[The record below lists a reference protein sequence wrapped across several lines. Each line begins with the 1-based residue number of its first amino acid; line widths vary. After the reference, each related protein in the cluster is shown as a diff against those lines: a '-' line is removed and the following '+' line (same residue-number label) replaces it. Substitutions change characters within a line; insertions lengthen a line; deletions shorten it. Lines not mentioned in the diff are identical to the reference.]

1 MLEIVLKMGLAT
13 LLYILIAA
21 GLWLFCRKKPPQS
34 AGRKVL
40 IGLIFGAC
48 SVASTHLG
56 VSTRSMVLNVRD
68 IGPLA
73 AGLFFSP
80 VSGVIAGLIGGVER
94 YLAAVLWEVGAFT
107 AEACAVSTILAGFF
121 AAALN
126 KWLYNGR
133 RSPVPQAFLLG
144 TLVEVL
150 HMFSILIFRQDN
162 LPTAYSIVQ
171 ACALPMIFFTAV
183 GTAFCSFVVRKLSGD
198 QGDFGWGLPDEK
210 VPFALK
216 LHRVVLI
223 VTVVMFVFNSAVTY
237 QLMTRSA
244 RDNISMNLFFLFFN
258 AQQTYLKSHNMDDL
272 VRHIDEQ
279 QYSEY
284 YFVLHEGEDVRLVDS
299 TTMLGE
305 LTDHDREQLRA
316 LPEHTLVS
324 LRLESMDNLEMVCMR
339 EVIED
344 DLSLTTMVYS
354 GMVYASRD
362 EQLLEGSLS
371 DLILFI
377 VIYFLI
383 IIVSDRLMVRNL
395 KRVNVSLGKITA
407 GNLNEEVWVHSS
419 AEFTELSDDIN
430 QTVDALRGYIHAAEK
445 RMEDELKFAASI
457 QASAL
462 PRNFSL
468 PSGHVELYA
477 LMKPAKQVGGD
488 FYDFFMENSN
498 TLCLV
503 IADVSGKGVPAS
515 LFMMRTIMYIRYFAH
530 RGKDPAELLY
540 DVNKALYEDNEA
552 DMFVTVWLAML
563 DLSTGRMRCVDAG
576 HEYPALMREGGSYEL
591 VKRKHGPMLAIFDT
605 LELENYEI
613 QLHPGDKLFV
623 YTDGVPEAMN
633 EKEEMYGTTLM
644 TQHLTELK
652 NRDQH
657 GLLDGMLQRIENF
670 AGKADQFDD
679 ITMLGISYK

>member
-1 MLEIVLKMGLAT
+1 MILKMSLAT
-13 LLYILIAA
+13 LLYILITA
-21 GLWLFCRKKPPQS
+21 GLWRFCRKKPSQA
-34 AGRKVL
+34 AGRRVL
-40 IGLIFGAC
+40 IGLVFGAC
-48 SVASTHLG
+48 SVAANHLG
-56 VSTRSMVLNVRD
+56 ITYQSMLLNVRD

-80 VSGVIAGLIGGVER
+80 VSGIIAGLIGGAER
-94 YLAAVLWEVGAFT
+94 YLASVLWDIGSFT
-107 AEACAVSTILAGFF
+107 AAACSLSTVLAGFF

-126 KWLYNGR
+126 KWLYSGR
-133 RSPVPQAFLLG
+133 RPPVPQAFLLG

-150 HMFSILIFRQDN
+150 HMFSILIFQQSD
-162 LPTAYSIVQ
+162 LPTAYTVVQ
-171 ACALPMIFFTAV
+171 ISALPMILFTAF
-183 GTAFCSFVVRKLSGD
+183 GTAFCSFVVRKLSGEP
-198 QGDFGWGLPDEK
+198 GDFGWGLPDEK
-210 VPFALK
+210 VPFALR
-216 LHRVVLI
+216 LHRVVLV

-258 AQQTYLKSHNMDDL
+258 AQQTYLKSHSMDDL
-272 VRHIDEQ
+272 IRHIDEQ

-284 YFVLHEGEDVRLVDS
+284 YFVLQEGEDVRLVDS
-299 TTMLGE
+299 SALLAE
-305 LTDHDREQLRA
+305 LTEHDRARLRE
-316 LPEHTLVS
+316 LPEHALVP
-324 LRLESMDNLEMVCMR
+324 LCLESMYNLEMLCMR
-339 EVIED
+339 EEIED
-344 DLSLTTMVYS
+344 GLSLTVMVYS
-354 GMVYASRD
+354 GLVYTTRD
-362 EQLLEGSLS
+362 EQLLEGSLTDS
-371 DLILFI
+371 ILFI

-652 NRDQH
+652 NRDQR
-657 GLLDGMLQRIENF
+657 GLLEGMLLRIENF
-670 AGKADQFDD
+670 AGKAEQFDD